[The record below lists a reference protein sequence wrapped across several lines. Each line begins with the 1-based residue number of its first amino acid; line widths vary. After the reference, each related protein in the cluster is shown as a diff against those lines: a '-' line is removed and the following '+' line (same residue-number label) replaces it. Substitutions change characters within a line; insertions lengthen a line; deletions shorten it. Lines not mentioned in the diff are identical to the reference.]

1 MKANEL
7 IKKYNFMPH
16 PEDGLFKIEHYN
28 YEYEGRAP
36 SGSIYYYVFP
46 DIDTRFHVI
55 DCDEYWV
62 YILGSTM
69 ELWVIDKNGKLSVKL
84 LGVEEDANPMY
95 FIPKGS
101 IFAAR
106 HKKNVDDGTFMS
118 AITVPRYNEENSL
131 KLLTKEEV
139 INICKEVESFWEK

>member
-1 MKANEL
+1 MKADEL

-16 PEDGLFKIEHYN
+16 PEDGLFTIEHYH
-28 YEYEGRAP
+28 YDKPGRAP

-46 DIDTRFHVI
+46 NINTRFHVI

-62 YILGSTM
+62 YIEGSTM
-69 ELWVIDKNGKLSVKL
+69 ELWVIDPKGQLSVKQ
-84 LGVEEDANPMY
+84 LGVEGEAKPMY
-95 FIPKGS
+95 FIPQGS

-106 HKKNVDDGTFMS
+106 HEKRTDDGTFMA

-139 INICKEVESFWEK
+139 LSLCPQAAPFWK